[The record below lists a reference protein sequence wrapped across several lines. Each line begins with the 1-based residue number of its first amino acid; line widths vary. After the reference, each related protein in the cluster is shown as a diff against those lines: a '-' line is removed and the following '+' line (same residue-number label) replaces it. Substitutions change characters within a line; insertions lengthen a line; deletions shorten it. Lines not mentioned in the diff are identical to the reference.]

1 MRDPE
6 TNPARCVVRTTNN
19 GRWKMGGSLGLV
31 SAIGGVLI
39 VIVLAYA
46 ILRNR
51 QRSPGDEARTE
62 QATKDLYART
72 DRQDQ
77 ASDPDP
83 QDR

>member
-1 MRDPE
+1 
-6 TNPARCVVRTTNN
+6 
-19 GRWKMGGSLGLV
+19 MGGGLGLV
-31 SAIGGVLI
+31 AAIGGVLL

-51 QRSPGDEARTE
+51 QRSSADIRQTE

-77 ASDPDP
+77 ASDPDKK
-83 QDR
+83 DF

>member
-1 MRDPE
+1 MMMGGFVTE
-6 TNPARCVVRTTNN
+6 I
-19 GRWKMGGSLGLV
+19 GGSLGLV
-31 SAIGGVLI
+31 AAIGGVLI
-39 VIVLAYA
+39 VIVLVYA

-51 QRSPGDEARTE
+51 QRTPREEARTE

-83 QDR
+83 KDF